1 MSSAFHHVELWTA
14 DLKTAEHEWRW
25 LLDAIG
31 WGEGDTWAQGRTWT
45 HADGSYLVL
54 EQSPDLHGTLH
65 DRLRPGLNHLA
76 FNAGQTAALD
86 ALRMT
91 AHEHGW
97 QELFADKYPHAGGP
111 THTALFLENTEGFEV
126 ELVASPE

>member
-1 MSSAFHHVELWTA
+1 MSSAFHHVEPWTA

-31 WGEGDTWAQGRTWT
+31 WGAGDTWAQGRTWT
-45 HADGSYLVL
+45 HADGSYLAL

-76 FNAGQTAALD
+76 FNAGQTEALD
-86 ALRMT
+86 ALRKNGR
-91 AHEHGW
+91 AKR
-97 QELFADKYPHAGGP
+97 LFG
-111 THTALFLENTEGFEV
+111 
-126 ELVASPE
+126 

>member
-1 MSSAFHHVELWTA
+1 MSPAFHHVELWTA
-14 DLKTAEHEWRW
+14 DLETVEQEWRW
-25 LLDAIG
+25 LLGAIG
-31 WGEGDTWAQGRTWT
+31 WRDSDTWAQGRAWT
-45 HADGSYLVL
+45 HPDGSYLVL
-54 EQSPDLHGTLH
+54 EQSPDVRGTH

-76 FNAGQTAALD
+76 LNAGHPATLD
-86 ALRMT
+86 ALRIT

-97 QELFADKYPHAGGP
+97 NELFADRYPHAGGP

>member
-1 MSSAFHHVELWTA
+1 
-14 DLKTAEHEWRW
+14 
-25 LLDAIG
+25 
-31 WGEGDTWAQGRTWT
+31 
-45 HADGSYLVL
+45 
-54 EQSPDLHGTLH
+54 
-65 DRLRPGLNHLA
+65 
-76 FNAGQTAALD
+76 
-86 ALRMT
+86 MT